1 MSPSQTTTAS
11 KFLSLVLR
19 HEPSAAHV
27 TLDSAGWVEVEALLA
42 GCAKAGRTLTRDE
55 LEHVVVT
62 NAKKRFEFSVD
73 GTRIRASQGHSVEVE
88 LEYAPQE
95 PPELLYHGTAT
106 RFLGSIRTQGLLKMQ
121 RHQVHLSAEIKVT
134 MDVGARHGKPSL
146 LTILAGEMHA
156 AGYVFYHSTNGVW
169 LVEHV
174 PVKFIQIS
182 DSPSNAPRETEEM
195 QRPNSEAIASHR
207 SLAAQPSVS

>member
-1 MSPSQTTTAS
+1 MTLSQTTSAS

-27 TLDSAGWVEVEALLA
+27 TLDSAGWLEVEALLA
-42 GCAKAGRTLTRDE
+42 GCAKAGRALTRDE

-62 NAKKRFEFSVD
+62 NAKKRFEFSAD
-73 GTRIRASQGHSVEVE
+73 GLRIRASQGHSVEVE

-106 RFLGSIRTQGLLKMQ
+106 RFLDSIREKGLLKGQ
-121 RHQVHLSAEIKVT
+121 RHHVNLAAETKVT
-134 MDVGARHGKPSL
+134 LEVGARHGKPVL

-156 AGYVFYHSTNGVW
+156 AGHVFYRSTNSVW

-174 PVKFIQIS
+174 PSRFLRF
-182 DSPSNAPRETEEM
+182 PS
-195 QRPNSEAIASHR
+195 
-207 SLAAQPSVS
+207 